1 MLASTGNRWHLKA
14 SLLIK
19 ACRAVLENVDGQLM
33 GERWSDWSDEEAVSF
48 VDNSMITLI
57 ETISFVAGRD
67 IASIEA
73 YFRAIE
79 TFWLRRF

>member
-1 MLASTGNRWHLKA
+1 
-14 SLLIK
+14 
-19 ACRAVLENVDGQLM
+19 M